1 MNTGGDAAEQ
11 VVRLSLEA
19 GEVAIKITGQ
29 GAKELAAL
37 LITILKEDNKTKG
50 KAKLETMLRSGSPL
64 NIFSIPEKDRKKFEQ
79 EAKSYGI
86 LYYPIPSEHG
96 KKDGMMDFMVRE
108 EDSARIN
115 RLVER
120 FKFASVEETAKI
132 KTEITKSR
140 EEQVNS
146 QDPFAGKTE
155 KSHLSENLS
164 RKEERSAEG
173 TSKVGGVTVMK
184 PSIREELRKI
194 QDTRKK
200 DEAPPKREEPA
211 KQKKQDRTVYH
222 KQPKKKQKKVK
233 ER

>member
-11 VVRLSLEA
+11 VVRMSLEA

-64 NIFSIPEKDRKKFEQ
+64 NIFSIPAKDREKFEK

-120 FKFASVEETAKI
+120 FKFASVAETTKI
-132 KTEITKSR
+132 KTEITKAR
-140 EEQVNS
+140 EEQENS
-146 QDPFAGKTE
+146 QSPFVGKTE

-164 RKEERSAEG
+164 RKEERAAEG
-173 TSKVGGVTVMK
+173 TSKDAGVIAVR

-200 DEAPPKREEPA
+200 DEAPPRKEEPA
-211 KQKKQDRTVYH
+211 KQKKQEKPAQH
-222 KQPKKKQKKVK
+222 KQPKKKRKKQKI
-233 ER
+233 R

>member
-211 KQKKQDRTVYH
+211 KQKKQDRTVHH